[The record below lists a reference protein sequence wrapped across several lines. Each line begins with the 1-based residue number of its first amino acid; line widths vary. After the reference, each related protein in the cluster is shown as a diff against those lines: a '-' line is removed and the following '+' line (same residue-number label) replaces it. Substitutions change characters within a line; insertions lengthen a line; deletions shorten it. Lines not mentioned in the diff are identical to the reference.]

1 MEFIQKHIQFHCM
14 LARHLELQGFF
25 DFEVWPYC
33 RDVGRSKNLGGGGQV
48 VMVVGIV
55 VNFST
60 YILINT
66 HVPLS

>member
-33 RDVGRSKNLGGGGQV
+33 RDVGRSKNLGGGGV
-48 VMVVGIV
+48 
-55 VNFST
+55 
-60 YILINT
+60 LIDGQNLIPHRLRRART
-66 HVPLS
+66 SIKKSVR